1 MINDKRID
9 NVTTLIFG
17 DRTTSWV
24 IAKANDDKHYT
35 SIVFLTKRQGQYD
48 DIICND
54 VDNWL
59 DSSIPVVSMLFR
71 DKKSIEVLIE
81 SLTCFK
87 ENIYGKTEE
96 EILNE

>member
-1 MINDKRID
+1 MINDRRID

-24 IAKANDDKHYT
+24 IAKANDNKRYT
-35 SIVFLTKRQGQYD
+35 SIVFFTKRQGQYD
-48 DIICND
+48 DTIYDD

-71 DKKSIEVLIE
+71 DKKSMEVLIE
-81 SLTCFK
+81 SLTRFK
-87 ENIYGKTEE
+87 ENIYGKTDEE
-96 EILNE
+96 VQNE